1 MLILF
6 PPIEGPDNS
15 KSLLAFSLV
24 TFHIQTWSPE
34 WPANDSI
41 WKKTSLF
48 LTQNVNY
55 NPYIIQQQQRS
66 LQYFGIFFVCL
77 FVSSFFQ
84 TSLIDKPIIVIDIN
98 HRWISIENKRKK
110 LRLRLI
116 SISDIDNGFLID
128 VYRWLTIIIGK
139 DLSDYSIDFQHDAV
153 LTVII
158 ESFSR
163 DIMQF
168 FWLIKY

>member
-15 KSLLAFSLV
+15 KSLLPFSLV

-41 WKKTSLF
+41 WKKTSPF

-55 NPYIIQQQQRS
+55 NPYVIQQQQRS
-66 LQYFGIFFVCL
+66 LQYFGIFFL
-77 FVSSFFQ
+77 FVCFLFFP
-84 TSLIDKPIIVIDIN
+84 DVVDHKPIIVIDIN

-128 VYRWLTIIIGK
+128 VYRWLSIIIGK
-139 DLSDYSIDFQHDAV
+139 DLCDYSIDFQHDAV